1 MKLSTAREITLA
13 SIRHNLKVA
22 SQGGSSSQYVV
33 PYYVSSVGIGKTTD
47 LQFCAKLM
55 AEELGNPDFGCEV
68 VIVADRDIADM
79 SGFPNPDFENGTFS
93 RLRPDY
99 LPTEGQGVLILD
111 ELGQA
116 DVSKLNIVSRLVN
129 ERRIGEHKLGDGWT
143 VVCAGNHVKHRAGSN
158 ALPTQL
164 RDRLLHL
171 EIEAD
176 IDDSV
181 DYFNKVGVNPAITG
195 YLYHRPSALCEFDKN
210 ADVCPSPRAWHK
222 ASEILGFGL
231 SEMAEYEALRGT
243 VGDGQAAGFKAFL
256 RIFREVP
263 DPKALLNDPANAVIP
278 SEPSV
283 LFAVCA
289 AIAQYVNKD
298 NADGFFAYISRLPQ
312 QEFAAFAIKSVYARW
327 PEIKHE
333 KSFKA
338 WFKEHGKALA

>member
-13 SIRHNLKVA
+13 SIRHNLKIAGSGA
-22 SQGGSSSQYVV
+22 SASQYVV
-33 PYYVSSVGIGKTTD
+33 PYYVSSVGQGKTTD
-47 LQFCAKLM
+47 LQFCAQLM

-79 SGFPNPDFENGTFS
+79 SGFPNPNFEDGTFS

-99 LPTEGQGVLILD
+99 LPSEGQGLLILD

-129 ERRIGEHKLGDGWT
+129 ERRIGEHVLGDGWT

-171 EIEAD
+171 EIEPD
-176 IDDSV
+176 IDDTLE
-181 DYFNKVGVNPAITG
+181 YFNKHGVNPAIIG
-195 YLYHRPSALCEFDKN
+195 YLKHRPSKLSEFDKN
-210 ADVCPSPRAWHK
+210 ADVCPSPRSWHK

-231 SEMAEYEALRGT
+231 SEEAEAGALIGT
-243 VGDGQAAGFKAFL
+243 VGDSAFADFKAFL
-256 RIFREVP
+256 RLWKALP
-263 DPKALLNDPANAVIP
+263 DPMAPLKSPDTADIP
-278 SEPSV
+278 SEPST

-289 AIAQYVNKD
+289 GIAHRVNKETAE
-298 NADGFFAYISRLPQ
+298 NFFKYISRLPA
-312 QEFAAFAIKSVYARW
+312 QEFAGFAVKSVYARW
-327 PEIKHE
+327 PDVKLE